1 MAARSAVAV
10 AVASSS
16 AVFSASHSRIASPI
30 PPPLGPSRFSSSST
44 SLEFPP
50 PALAPPRRG
59 ASAPPVPAS
68 RRDTV
73 RVASRA
79 TSRVSPRRRR
89 APRARLALH
98 HHHVRVC
105 ARFQQRA
112 NRVTHHEDD
121 QIGGESTRA
130 EPERGFRLRRPSRAA
145 EDARR
150 AARGR
155 GRRERV
161 AQRDVDG
168 RPVHQR
174 DADGEYVVVSEVLE
188 ESVAADED
196 GVAQSQERE
205 REHEVAAVKRVAGGR
220 ARGEHGDETGFETVS
235 NRAVSRPL
243 EERVRLARAPIE
255 RREDA
260 RVAIEVCRRRRDE
273 RFLRRGDARNA
284 RPARRNRAEKR
295 RVHARPGFERST
307 RACAEPRSFVVV
319 VERGG
324 SIERL
329 LGVGEP
335 RRPCEIATR
344 RGKTRKNTRGG
355 ARSTSAPTPTIAS
368 RDRGPSPTSSERVRP
383 PGEDAATRGS
393 IRGSIRGGTRP
404 NVRGRRRR
412 RRRGGGRR
420 VRRPR
425 RSRGHRRD
433 RRRRRTAGRTGA
445 SAAAVS
451 ARTAGADSAPVGADS
466 APAAADS
473 RPSTSGV
480 HPSSPGTETEPR
492 RRRTPPPSSNDARRL
507 GESESFDSIRS
518 AARPRYTSET
528 TFADAT
534 ATAANV
540 AYIAPGMDHANAPSK
555 CRSANDAKARSWP
568 KLVSKSRRRR
578 R

>member
-1 MAARSAVAV
+1 MVRRASAETSSSEELVLGSSRSERRARRRLDPPSPSPSHPRRRARRRLDPPSPSPSLPRRRARDGGSIRRRRRRRFLVRRVLRLPLANRLADSPAARSLAIFELEHLPREFRHLRSHLLGAALPLLPFPHRVETLFELRLEPPR
-10 AVASSS
+10 AS
-16 AVFSASHSRIASPI
+16 
-30 PPPLGPSRFSSSST
+30 
-44 SLEFPP
+44 
-50 PALAPPRRG
+50 RRG
-59 ASAPPVPAS
+59 AGA
-68 RRDTV
+68 R
-73 RVASRA
+73 
-79 TSRVSPRRRR
+79 
-89 APRARLALH
+89 PRARLALH

-205 REHEVAAVKRVAGGR
+205 REHEVAAGKRVAGGR

-273 RFLRRGDARNA
+273 RFLRRGDARNRA
-284 RPARRNRAEKR
+284 SARRNRAEKR

-329 LGVGEP
+329 LGVGERGVHAKLRRGEEKREKIPEEERARP
-335 RRPCEIATR
+335 RRQRQPSRRAIA
-344 RGKTRKNTRGG
+344 
-355 ARSTSAPTPTIAS
+355 
-368 RDRGPSPTSSERVRP
+368 V
-383 PGEDAATRGS
+383 
-393 IRGSIRGGTRP
+393 
-404 NVRGRRRR
+404 RRRR
-412 RRRGGGRR
+412 RRNGFVRPEKTPRREVRFEGRSEVERVRTFEVRRRRRRAAGRR

-425 RSRGHRRD
+425 RSRGSRRSRRG
-433 RRRRRTAGRTGA
+433 RRRRGGRA
-445 SAAAVS
+445 L
-451 ARTAGADSAPVGADS
+451 
-466 APAAADS
+466 
-473 RPSTSGV
+473 
-480 HPSSPGTETEPR
+480 R
-492 RRRTPPPSSNDARRL
+492 RRRSRR
-507 GESESFDSIRS
+507 GR
-518 AARPRYTSET
+518 RRGRTRRRWGRT
-528 TFADAT
+528 
-534 ATAANV
+534 
-540 AYIAPGMDHANAPSK
+540 
-555 CRSANDAKARSWP
+555 
-568 KLVSKSRRRR
+568 RRRR
-578 R
+578 GRTRVRRRRGSTHRRQVLKQNHGGAEPRHHLPTTRAASRRV